1 MTTVL
6 PQGRESW
13 GAHLS
18 PAEIH
23 KSVQSLTDGEK
34 TAIMKIAYAY
44 AIKTPYSDEDL
55 FHEAMC
61 RFLEGTRTWPT
72 GVPPVL
78 VFAGAMRSIAWGWRR
93 RTEALD
99 TDPDSLPSEPS
110 QEWPILLNDLIMA
123 FDDKPLL
130 QQILIEMLKGTKGP
144 DLREWIG
151 RLLQEKGM
159 AVGTQVPEIDSMLR
173 SIRRTIEKFRR

>member
-1 MTTVL
+1 
-6 PQGRESW
+6 
-13 GAHLS
+13 
-18 PAEIH
+18 
-23 KSVQSLTDGEK
+23 
-34 TAIMKIAYAY
+34 MKIAHAY

-61 RFLEGTRTWPT
+61 RFFEGTRTWPI
-72 GVPPVL
+72 GVPTIL

-93 RTEALD
+93 RAEALD
-99 TDPDSLPSEPS
+99 TDPDHLPSS
-110 QEWPILLNDLIMA
+110 SNQEWVVLLKDLIA
-123 FDDKPLL
+123 TFDGKPLL

-159 AVGTQVPEIDSMLR
+159 AVGTHVPEIDSMLR
-173 SIRRTIEKFRR
+173 AIRRDIEKIRR